1 MDVGLSH
8 SIIGSHNDHRITRL
22 FDKLNSFQDTGID
35 IIIDN
40 NENDNDGDKKHC
52 SIVQC
57 KNGYKKGIVMED
69 LAGFM
74 CWFGSLPKLNGYVY
88 YTSKLSTNI
97 RELPEN
103 DRIKYIKISY
113 SEKNNHSLSKKI

>member
-1 MDVGLSH
+1 
-8 SIIGSHNDHRITRL
+8 
-22 FDKLNSFQDTGID
+22 
-35 IIIDN
+35 
-40 NENDNDGDKKHC
+40 
-52 SIVQC
+52 
-57 KNGYKKGIVMED
+57 
-69 LAGFM
+69 M